1 MEEINKSSAEVY
13 NLSTFRPEQCGIAS
27 WTEDK
32 INYSHGIDPSFRN
45 RVVAVNGFRNKNE
58 YSDFVDFCIDRDNLS
73 DYKAAAKFINN
84 DPNARVVGIQH
95 EFGIFGGK
103 EINGKRT
110 GDYLLEFINHL
121 KKPIVTTCHTALD
134 APINEKE
141 ISIFNERKKVLKEIL
156 YKSDKVIAISNTA
169 KEILIK
175 YGIKAEKIE
184 VILHGT
190 HKFNELPKHSKKI
203 LGLEKKFVMSMV
215 GLVRQKRGIEYV
227 IKSLPPVIEKYPNF
241 LFVISGKTHPKE
253 FIGDKEP
260 YRNFLKSEVS
270 KLKLE
275 NNVLFVNRYL
285 PLNSLLR
292 YIQASDL
299 CITPYTDPRQTS
311 SGVLSYSIGLG
322 KPVISTPFNYAKE
335 LLSDGKGVILP
346 DFNNPDSMSKA
357 ILNLL
362 NNPEKI
368 QSIKEKIAPLKED
381 MLWENVAKKYIKIEK
396 SLIS

>member
-1 MEEINKSSAEVY
+1 MTIY

-32 INYSHGIDPSFRN
+32 INYSHKVDPTFRN
-45 RVVAVNGFRNKNE
+45 RVIAVNGFRRKNE
-58 YSDFVDFCIDRDNLS
+58 YSDFVDFCIDRDNLEEYIS
-73 DYKAAAKFINN
+73 AAKFLNSN
-84 DPNARVVGIQH
+84 PNSEVIGIQH

-103 EINGKRT
+103 EINGGRV

-134 APINEKE
+134 TPLNENDAPV
-141 ISIFNERKKVLKEIL
+141 FDERKKVLTEIL
-156 YKSDKVIAISNTA
+156 SKSNKIIAISNTA
-169 KEILIK
+169 KEIFVN
-175 YGIKAEKIE
+175 YGIEAEKIE

-190 HKFNELPKHSKKI
+190 HKFDELPEHSKKI

-215 GLVRQKRGIEYV
+215 GLVRQKRGMEYV
-227 IKSLPPVIEKYPNF
+227 IQSLPLVIEKYPNF

-253 FIGDKEP
+253 FIGNKEP
-260 YRNFLKSEVS
+260 YRDFLKSEVS

-275 NNVLFVNRYL
+275 KNVLFVDRYL

-299 CITPYTDPRQTS
+299 CITPYTDSRQTS

-335 LLSDGKGVILP
+335 LLSDGKGVILS

-362 NNPEKI
+362 DNPEKI
-368 QSIKEKIAPLKED
+368 QNIKEKIAPLKED

-396 SLIS
+396 SLIP

>member
-1 MEEINKSSAEVY
+1 MTIY

-32 INYSHGIDPSFRN
+32 INYSHKVDPTFRN
-45 RVVAVNGFRNKNE
+45 RVIAVNGFRRKNE
-58 YSDFVDFCIDRDNLS
+58 YSDFVDFCIDRDNLEEYIS
-73 DYKAAAKFINN
+73 AAKFLNSN
-84 DPNARVVGIQH
+84 PNSEVIGIQH

-103 EINGKRT
+103 EINGGRV

-134 APINEKE
+134 TPLNENDAPV
-141 ISIFNERKKVLKEIL
+141 FDERKKVLTEIL
-156 YKSDKVIAISNTA
+156 SKSNKIIAISNTA
-169 KEILIK
+169 KEIFVN
-175 YGIKAEKIE
+175 YGIEAEKIE

-190 HKFNELPKHSKKI
+190 HKFDELPEHSKKI

-215 GLVRQKRGIEYV
+215 GLVRQKRGMEYV
-227 IKSLPPVIEKYPNF
+227 IQSLPLVIEKYPNF

-253 FIGDKEP
+253 FIGNKEP
-260 YRNFLKSEVS
+260 YRDFLKSEVS

-275 NNVLFVNRYL
+275 KNVLFVDRYL

-292 YIQASDL
+292 YIQASYL
-299 CITPYTDPRQTS
+299 CITPYTDSRQTS

-335 LLSDGKGVILP
+335 LLSDGKGVILS

-362 NNPEKI
+362 DNPEKI
-368 QSIKEKIAPLKED
+368 QNIKEKIAPLKED

-396 SLIS
+396 SLIP